1 MHLSDRNYPKKQTI
15 SRKSTKK
22 AVPKLGTAFSLFENV
37 LSESDLINISALFG
51 DNFEFEINNH
61 FFVKFHFC
69 SVITNFFDRVFLN
82 KDLFT
87 VNFEAFF
94 F

>member
-15 SRKSTKK
+15 GRNSTKK

-37 LSESDLINISALFG
+37 LSESDLINISALFC

-69 SVITNFFDRVFLN
+69 SVFTNFFDRVFLN
-82 KDLFT
+82 KDLLT
-87 VNFEAFF
+87 INFEAFF